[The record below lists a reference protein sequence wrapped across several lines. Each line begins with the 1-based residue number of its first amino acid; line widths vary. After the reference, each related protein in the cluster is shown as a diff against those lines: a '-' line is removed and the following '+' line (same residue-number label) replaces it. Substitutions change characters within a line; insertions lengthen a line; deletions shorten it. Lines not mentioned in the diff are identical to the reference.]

1 MGPTGAGKSQF
12 IESALQDPALKIAK
26 ESLQSQTQAIVPYRL
41 SQRPGKHNHDDSV
54 VLVDTPGFDDTYRDD
69 QKTLALIGKWLKQQ
83 HQSKLVLAGV
93 LWFHRIND
101 SRMNRTA
108 IDNFNRFVELCG
120 TEAASCVV
128 FVTTMWDLPTQ
139 GQSAEANLT
148 QLQGQYWKVRITQFM
163 P

>member
-83 HQSKLVLAGV
+83 HQSNLLLAGV

-101 SRMNRTA
+101 SRMNKTA
-108 IDNFNRFVELCG
+108 IDNFNMFVELCG
-120 TEAASCVV
+120 TEAASSVV

-139 GQSAEANLT
+139 GQSAEANLR
-148 QLQGQYWKVRITQFM
+148 QLQGEYWKVRITQLM